1 MPSLSAVTLS
11 FYFLEKYPAYQIA
24 NLDLLIY
31 AGNLDNLKLIFFRP
45 KEALNKT
52 IPFMVRQAEHE
63 RNQTLTVRSEP
74 VEGLNQ

>member
-1 MPSLSAVTLS
+1 MAILSHTGG
-11 FYFLEKYPAYQIA
+11 FNQRF
-24 NLDLLIY
+24 
-31 AGNLDNLKLIFFRP
+31 P